1 MSEAIIGLDSALRRL
16 GKLATDTRHVERPL
30 KTIGVYLVGS
40 IQKTIRT
47 GGRPKPF
54 TPLAASTIAGRRKG
68 KGKGGAKPL
77 IDTAR
82 LLNSIDSQLV
92 SSGGGASVKL
102 GTNVSYAAVQHFGG
116 RKKYTIVAKTK
127 KGLAFMGS
135 GGQKIVRRRVT
146 HPPLP
151 ARPFMVIQIPEDQVK
166 AVEIIERHLAG
177 K

>member
-1 MSEAIIGLDSALRRL
+1 MANEGITGLDSALRRL
-16 GKLATDTRHVERPL
+16 GKLATDTKHVERPL

-54 TPLAASTIAGRRKG
+54 APLAASTIAGRRKG
-68 KGKGGAKPL
+68 KGRSGAKAL

-82 LLNSIDSQLV
+82 LINSIQSEPV
-92 SSGGGASVKL
+92 SSGGGAGVEV

-116 RKKYTIVAKTK
+116 RKKYTIVAKNK

-146 HPPLP
+146 HPPLTP
-151 ARPFMVIQIPEDQVK
+151 RPFMVIQIPEDQVK
-166 AVEIIERHLAG
+166 AAEIIERHLA